1 MSAKLFS
8 CVISCYNE
16 EENIL
21 ALLKQVKV
29 NNLGK
34 DVEFIIVNNG
44 STDKSW
50 DVISKIKNGA
60 KLFVPERIRW
70 RDEKSFYL
78 LNIRW
83 ANTIEVPVE
92 TANKL
97 INFQNNKSY
106 FDINDF
112 GLGKEK
118 ELATLIYKDALVS
131 NEIKIEIKN
140 KGVSVDPSKLPA
152 Y

>member
-1 MSAKLFS
+1 M
-8 CVISCYNE
+8 
-16 EENIL
+16 
-21 ALLKQVKV
+21 
-29 NNLGK
+29 
-34 DVEFIIVNNG
+34 
-44 STDKSW
+44 
-50 DVISKIKNGA
+50 
-60 KLFVPERIRW
+60 
-70 RDEKSFYL
+70 FYL

-83 ANTIEVPVE
+83 ANTIEVSVE

-97 INFQNNKSY
+97 INFQNNKTY

-152 Y
+152 IY